1 MDNPTSTRRNQGH
14 FELDI
19 LGVRRM
25 ITGAELALRVG
36 QLLQSGVSVEEAL
49 YQVTKEKIQLQR
61 AGVPR
66 HTALGWRW
74 EECPTGI
81 VLLVNSCY

>member
-1 MDNPTSTRRNQGH
+1 MAHPTTTRRNQGH

-66 HTALGWRW
+66 HTVRLALGS
-74 EECPTGI
+74 
-81 VLLVNSCY
+81 LLLIPCEISGVFL